1 MPGTPT
7 IQAFFDERTNTV
19 SYLVADP
26 ATSRAAVVDPVLD
39 YDHASG
45 KASTK
50 SADIILEAADKAGL
64 TIDWVLETHAHADH
78 LSGAPYLKLETGA
91 KVGIGEHIRDVQKI
105 FRPVFNA
112 TDMSGDGSEFD
123 HLFADGERFKLGT
136 LDVEVMHVPGHTPA
150 DIAYKISDAV
160 FVGDTLFM
168 PDFGTARCDFP
179 GGSAATL
186 YKSIRRILDLPPE
199 TRVFVGHDYAPGDR
213 GYEWETT
220 VAKER
225 AENKHVRDGIDEAAF
240 IEMRT
245 TRDAELSMPG
255 LILPSV
261 QVNIRGGNLPP
272 PEDNGVSYLKMPLN
286 QF

>member
-1 MPGTPT
+1 
-7 IQAFFDERTNTV
+7 
-19 SYLVADP
+19 
-26 ATSRAAVVDPVLD
+26 
-39 YDHASG
+39 
-45 KASTK
+45 
-50 SADIILEAADKAGL
+50 
-64 TIDWVLETHAHADH
+64 
-78 LSGAPYLKLETGA
+78 
-91 KVGIGEHIRDVQKI
+91 
-105 FRPVFNA
+105 
-112 TDMSGDGSEFD
+112 
-123 HLFADGERFKLGT
+123 
-136 LDVEVMHVPGHTPA
+136 
-150 DIAYKISDAV
+150 
-160 FVGDTLFM
+160 M

-186 YKSIRRILDLPPE
+186 YRSIRRILDLPPE

-213 GYEWETT
+213 DYAWETT

-261 QVNIRGGNLPP
+261 QVNIRAGNLPP